1 MKEALT
7 HLAIRGLGRRGQGM
21 VEYLLMISV
30 VVGVIL
36 VIGALFKPKLAG
48 VFQQIM
54 KMIEGAIRQV
64 GG

>member
-1 MKEALT
+1 MKRQIARLVVGS
-7 HLAIRGLGRRGQGM
+7 LNRRGQGM

-36 VIGALFKPKLAG
+36 VIGALFKPQLAG

-54 KMIEGAIRQV
+54 RMIEGAVRQV